1 MQMVARPPTRPCRPL
16 LLLLFMVMIPLG
28 LARPASAAEPEML
41 ALRP

>member
-1 MQMVARPPTRPCRPL
+1 MQMVARPPNSPVPAL